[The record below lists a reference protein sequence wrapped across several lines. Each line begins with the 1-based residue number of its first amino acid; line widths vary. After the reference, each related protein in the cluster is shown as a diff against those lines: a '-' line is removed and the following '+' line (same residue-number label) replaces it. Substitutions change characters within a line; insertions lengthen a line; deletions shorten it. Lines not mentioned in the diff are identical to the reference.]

1 MTRPTARQGNRCIPG
16 VEGVKKVTHPGSETL
31 FEVVGTIWQKEL
43 RVKAKGHEVCPVNG
57 TVSERLPHRPCLVED
72 PAVGAGIGGNPP

>member
-16 VEGVKKVTHPGSETL
+16 VEGVKKVTHPGGETH
-31 FEVVGTIWQKEL
+31 FEFIGTIWQKQV

-57 TVSERLPHRPCLVED
+57 AVSGRFPLGPMMTSKSGMSLSTR
-72 PAVGAGIGGNPP
+72 